1 MAFSTMLEPFL
12 TMLNRMICALQP
24 YEDLLKGGRRAETT
38 IETKYD
44 SVPPQ
49 LVLWRA
55 AKAGH
60 YALVLLSLVV
70 LLANVLAVG
79 LGAIFDESPR
89 AVLTSM
95 NVTSLMSPSLT
106 RTTVLPTGDSSLSNS
121 PYFDHFYMVQTN
133 LSANTRLPA
142 WIDDQFAYLPFTD
155 LTSKDNTSAQYNAVT
170 RGFGVAATC
179 LVLPTTNTSL
189 VHAVYRFNV
198 TTDLGNQEFAV
209 VHGDTLFGNATRCEP
224 RKYTYYSVPQGKS
237 AQEIYTSLKQ
247 ASGSDTTEE
256 ATAFCESRILLGY
269 LRYDTAQPE
278 RAPDTAFLECT
289 SEMITAQFNITVD
302 AGGRVLES
310 QRLGRYDNIT
320 ELLGANATSVLRDAN
335 TLIGDRSQQ
344 STGGVGML
352 AWHND
357 TLTRDWMNYFLKLE
371 MNSTDL
377 VDPSKGLPDVAA
389 LIPSVEKNYQRFG
402 AALLGANPDLFAAF
416 GPAQTPPRL
425 EATLVTQETRIF
437 MDDTAFTISMTI
449 LGIYLLVG
457 IMLYARQREI
467 LLPRMPS
474 TIGSTIAFVAG
485 SRAVRMYSG
494 PEDKGQ
500 PAEKYSFGR
509 YVGVDGKAHAG
520 LELAPYV
527 VLLDGKKPVLGG
539 GKSIGGGS
547 NV

>member
-1 MAFSTMLEPFL
+1 MVFSTMLEPFL
-12 TMLNRMICALQP
+12 TLLNRMICSLQP
-24 YEDLLKGGRRAETT
+24 YQDLLKGRRPAKTT

-44 SVPPQ
+44 SLPPQ

-60 YALVLLSLVV
+60 YVLVLLSLVV

-89 AVLTSM
+89 AVFTST
-95 NVTSLMSPSLT
+95 NVTSLISPSLT
-106 RTTVLPTGDSSLSNS
+106 RATVLPTGDTSLSNS

-133 LSANTRLPA
+133 LSANTKLPA
-142 WIDDQFAYLPFTD
+142 WIDAQFAYLPFTD
-155 LTSKDNTSAQYNAVT
+155 LTSKDNASAQYNAVT

-179 LVLPTTNTSL
+179 SVLPTTNTSL
-189 VHAVYRFNV
+189 THAIYRFNV
-198 TTDLGNQEFAV
+198 TTDMGNQDFAV
-209 VHGDTLFGNATRCEP
+209 VHGDTPFGNTTKCEP

-247 ASGSDTTEE
+247 PSDSDATEE
-256 ATAFCESRILLGY
+256 ATTFCELRILLGW
-269 LRYDTAQPE
+269 LRYDTAQPNQ
-278 RAPDTAFLECT
+278 APETAFLECT
-289 SEMITAQFNITVD
+289 AEMITAQFNITVD
-302 AGGRVLES
+302 ADGRVLES
-310 QRLGRYDNIT
+310 HRLGQYDNIT
-320 ELLGANATSVLRDAN
+320 DVLGANATSVLRDAN

-344 STGGVGML
+344 STGGVAML

-357 TLTRDWMNYFLKLE
+357 TLTRDWMNYYLKLE
-371 MNSTDL
+371 TNSTDL
-377 VDPSKGLPDVAA
+377 VDPSKGLPDVAG
-389 LIPSVEKNYQRFG
+389 LIPSVEKNYQRVG
-402 AALLGANPDLFAAF
+402 AALLGANPDLFAAY
-416 GPAQTPPRL
+416 GPDRTPQRL
-425 EATLVTQETRIF
+425 EATLVTQDTRIF
-437 MDDTAFTISMTI
+437 MDDTAFIISMTI

-494 PEDKGQ
+494 PEKKGQ

-509 YVGVDGKAHAG
+509 YLGVDGTAHMG
-520 LELAPYV
+520 IEFDPYV
-527 VLLDGKKPVLGG
+527 VPLDRKSAASGAGKRLRGG
-539 GKSIGGGS
+539 

>member
-1 MAFSTMLEPFL
+1 MVFSTMLEPFL
-12 TMLNRMICALQP
+12 TMLNRMICSLQP
-24 YEDLLKGGRRAETT
+24 YQDLLKGGRPAKTT

-44 SVPPQ
+44 SLPPQ
-49 LVLWRA
+49 LALWRA

-60 YALVLLSLVV
+60 YVLVLLSLVV

-89 AVLTSM
+89 AVFTST
-95 NVTSLMSPSLT
+95 NVTSLISPSLT
-106 RTTVLPTGDSSLSNS
+106 RATVLPTGDTSLSNS

-142 WIDDQFAYLPFTD
+142 WIDTQFAYLPFTD
-155 LTSKDNTSAQYNAVT
+155 LTSKDNASAKYNSVT

-179 LVLPTTNTSL
+179 SVLPTSNTSL
-189 VHAVYRFNV
+189 THATYRFNV
-198 TTDLGNQEFAV
+198 TTDMGNQEFFV
-209 VHGDTLFGNATRCEP
+209 VHGDTPFGNTTKCEP
-224 RKYTYYSVPQGKS
+224 RKYTYYSVPQGQS
-237 AQEIYTSLKQ
+237 AQEIYSSLKQ
-247 ASGSDTTEE
+247 ASDSNTTEE
-256 ATAFCESRILLGY
+256 ATAFCESRLLLGW
-269 LRYDTAQPE
+269 LRYDTAQPKRTPE
-278 RAPDTAFLECT
+278 TAFLECT
-289 SEMITAQFNITVD
+289 AEMITAQFNITVD
-302 AGGRVLES
+302 ADGRVLES
-310 QRLGRYDNIT
+310 HRLGQYDSIT
-320 ELLGANATSVLRDAN
+320 DVLGANATSVLRDAN

-357 TLTRDWMNYFLKLE
+357 TLTRDWMNYYLKLE
-371 MNSTDL
+371 TNSTDL
-377 VDPSKGLPDVAA
+377 VDPSKGLPDVAS
-389 LIPSVEKNYQRFG
+389 LIPSVEKNYQRVG
-402 AALLGANPDLFAAF
+402 AALLGANRDLFAAY
-416 GPAQTPPRL
+416 GSGQTPPRL
-425 EATLVTQETRIF
+425 AATLVTQDTRIF
-437 MDDTAFTISMTI
+437 MDDTAFIISVTI

-494 PEDKGQ
+494 PEKKGQ

-509 YVGVDGKAHAG
+509 YLGVDGTAHMG
-520 LELAPYV
+520 VEYDPYV
-527 VLLDGKKPVLGG
+527 VLLDRKSTASGIGKRLRGD
-539 GKSIGGGS
+539 